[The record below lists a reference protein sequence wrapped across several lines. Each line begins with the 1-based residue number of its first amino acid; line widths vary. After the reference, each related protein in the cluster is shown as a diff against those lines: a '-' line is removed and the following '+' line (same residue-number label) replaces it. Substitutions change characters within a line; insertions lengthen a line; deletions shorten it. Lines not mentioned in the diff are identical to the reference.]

1 MLPIPFAHNLPAL
14 ALVLIG
20 LGLIERDGLAML
32 IGAAI
37 GLASTFVYGLVLFG
51 VASGLQVLLHA
62 GL

>member
-1 MLPIPFAHNLPAL
+1 MVPIPFAHNLPAL

-20 LGLIERDGLAML
+20 LGLIERDGLAIL

-37 GLASTFVYGLVLFG
+37 GVVGTVIYGLVLVG
-51 VASGLQVLLHA
+51 VASGLQFLIRA

>member
-37 GLASTFVYGLVLFG
+37 GLAGTLIYGLVLFG
-51 VASGLQVLLHA
+51 VASGLQFLLNA
-62 GL
+62 GF